1 MGAEVEKLCVNNVMG
16 ELIFQMHGNLLAN
29 GRLQANPR
37 SALVIASCLAYLEQ
51 CDELPPHLRT
61 LCQNLRDDWRQYL
74 EGCIGQEGAACV
86 A

>member
-1 MGAEVEKLCVNNVMG
+1 MCAAAEKLCINNVMG
-16 ELIFQMHGNLLAN
+16 ELIFQMHSCLLA
-29 GRLQANPR
+29 GDRSQANPR

-51 CDELPPHLRT
+51 SDELPPHLRA

-74 EGCIGQEGAACV
+74 EGRIGQEGAACV